1 MLPKTKVVCYVV
13 CNSTDF
19 SKNELRRIFMFV
31 LEKSMDSSLSNN
43 SEKTTL
49 AKESTDSS
57 ENVVLPEKEENLL
70 TGILIYFFCVWTCLL
85 GLFQGLT
92 LSVREIL
99 IFLP

>member
-1 MLPKTKVVCYVV
+1 
-13 CNSTDF
+13 
-19 SKNELRRIFMFV
+19 MFV

-70 TGILIYFFCVWTCLL
+70 TGILISFFVSGHVCLDCFKASLCQL
-85 GLFQGLT
+85 GK
-92 LSVREIL
+92 S
-99 IFLP
+99 